1 MEEFPQLYLRMALK
15 GPATSSQIKT
25 DLAAHPRIQSTV
37 VTRGAM
43 IEVFK
48 TATLT
53 SLDTRTVIEAVT
65 AMTTIGTR

>member
-15 GPATSSQIKT
+15 GPTTLSQIKT
-25 DLAAHPRIQSTV
+25 DLAAHPRIQLTV
-37 VTRGAM
+37 VTREAM